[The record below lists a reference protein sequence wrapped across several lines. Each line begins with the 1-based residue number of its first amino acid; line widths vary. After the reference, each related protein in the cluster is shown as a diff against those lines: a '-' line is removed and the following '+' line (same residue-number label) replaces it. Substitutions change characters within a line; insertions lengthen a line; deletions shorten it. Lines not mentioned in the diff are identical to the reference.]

1 MRKITFNGKKNIIGK
16 RLREIRESS
25 GLTQRQLVARM
36 QVLNVN
42 MDQQIVSR
50 IEKQERM
57 VTDYELACFCMVLKI
72 DAAALLRESYEEISA
87 K

>member
-1 MRKITFNGKKNIIGK
+1 
-16 RLREIRESS
+16 
-25 GLTQRQLVARM
+25 M

-50 IEKQERM
+50 IEKQQRM
-57 VTDYELACFCMVLKI
+57 VTDYELVCFCMVLQI